1 MALLLVSILPGCEPG
16 REKAVPVKE
25 QGLSAREAL
34 AYAWPEAQRWNAD
47 ARLALLRSGQLDD
60 DGRSGEW
67 RVTFYRVTDSKELL
81 PPDQITIII
90 AGGKIAGTR
99 KENPYSFRPDPAKTG
114 VAWRVDSTEAA
125 GLARAR
131 GVVLTGGRNK
141 CIASLYAPKREGV
154 GVNAT
159 HWTWELQTMH
169 GTVMGAKYVID
180 ATTADFLGPTEPP
193 EAGKVSPDIPKRYS
207 LGEELEI
214 RFRMRQYDEKVA
226 VSGGRAW
233 IRVNKWSRI
242 DWNENDKVKFSLYQA
257 NLSIRGDSNNKG
269 FPLNF
274 IGNGPDLAP
283 WYFIMDSAGRTYK
296 EDLQLSEKSNRHP
309 PRKLSEIP
317 VQSATVNTLN
327 LAFVLPKEVS
337 APQLWVQ
344 WYGLDGNIETAVIEL
359 ARKQP

>member
-1 MALLLVSILPGCEPG
+1 MHKPCFRILFPILMALLLVFILPGCEPG

-67 RVTFYRVTDSKELL
+67 RITFYRVTDSKELL

-169 GTVMGAKYVID
+169 GTVMG
-180 ATTADFLGPTEPP
+180 
-193 EAGKVSPDIPKRYS
+193 
-207 LGEELEI
+207 
-214 RFRMRQYDEKVA
+214 
-226 VSGGRAW
+226 
-233 IRVNKWSRI
+233 
-242 DWNENDKVKFSLYQA
+242 
-257 NLSIRGDSNNKG
+257 
-269 FPLNF
+269 
-274 IGNGPDLAP
+274 
-283 WYFIMDSAGRTYK
+283 
-296 EDLQLSEKSNRHP
+296 
-309 PRKLSEIP
+309 
-317 VQSATVNTLN
+317 
-327 LAFVLPKEVS
+327 
-337 APQLWVQ
+337 
-344 WYGLDGNIETAVIEL
+344 
-359 ARKQP
+359 